1 MSASYDLAFI
11 EEMAEIAYNE
21 YEKWVEH
28 IEQETYNAAY
38 PNF

>member
-21 YEKWVEH
+21 YEKWVER